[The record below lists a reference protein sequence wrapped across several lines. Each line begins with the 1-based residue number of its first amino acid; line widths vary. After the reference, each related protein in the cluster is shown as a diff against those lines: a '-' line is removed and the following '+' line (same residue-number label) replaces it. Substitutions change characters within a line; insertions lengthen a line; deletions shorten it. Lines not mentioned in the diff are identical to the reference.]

1 MRYWSRRGGRLST
14 GAVTLRLQGWS
25 RRCGQKGHL
34 SPLYGDCRDVFTVE
48 IHHDSFFVGYGNLIS
63 YVDER
68 VSWFDNIESMQL
80 GHRNNLNVKVH
91 WLLPGKTVPDGL
103 PLILSDADTNVI
115 ATYAEDV
122 KILVVYFDHQDLYD
136 EINWDDFVANPVPEL
151 SKVIS
156 PCKSSA

>member
-1 MRYWSRRGGRLST
+1 
-14 GAVTLRLQGWS
+14 
-25 RRCGQKGHL
+25 
-34 SPLYGDCRDVFTVE
+34 
-48 IHHDSFFVGYGNLIS
+48 
-63 YVDER
+63 
-68 VSWFDNIESMQL
+68 MQL